1 MTQTPNTPA
10 APAAAPAAEAPA
22 IKIPKVIA
30 VASGK
35 GGVGKTWF
43 SITLAHA
50 LSISRKKVL
59 LFDADL
65 GLANADIQLGLMP
78 EKDISHVVSGE
89 ATLDKVITRYPQGNF
104 DVIAGRS
111 GSGQLAA
118 LPASRLAQLR
128 ADITE
133 LANKNYDHVVIDLG
147 AGIERSVR
155 AISMDCDCYLIVCTD
170 EPTSLTD
177 AYTFIKV
184 TLAEKPDTDFRIVCN
199 QAHTRQDGEKTF
211 NTLVKACKGFLKYTP
226 QLAGIIR
233 RDRRVSESIRHQTPI
248 LIRYPNAEAAVDAMA
263 VARHIMGDK

>member
-1 MTQTPNTPA
+1 MNTTTTPESTPA
-10 APAAAPAAEAPA
+10 AQTDL
-22 IKIPKVIA
+22 KVPRIIA

-50 LSISRKKVL
+50 LTTLRKRVL

-78 EKDISHVVSGE
+78 EKDISHVISQNMPLE
-89 ATLDKVITRYPQGNF
+89 KVVTKYPAGGF

-128 ADITE
+128 SELTE
-133 LANKNYDHVVIDLG
+133 LAQKNYDHVIIDLG

-155 AISMDCDCYLIVCTD
+155 AVSTDCDTYLVICTD

-184 TLAEKPDTDFRIVCN
+184 TLAEKPNTDFRIVCN
-199 QAHTRQDGEKTF
+199 QAHSKIEGEKTF
-211 NTLVKACKGFLKYTP
+211 ATILKACKGFLKYSP
-226 QLAGIIR
+226 QLAGVIR
-233 RDRRVSESIRHQTPI
+233 RDRKVSEAIRHQTPI
-248 LIRYPNAEAAVDAMA
+248 LVRFPNCEAAVDVMA
-263 VARHIMGDK
+263 TARHLIGENK

>member
-1 MTQTPNTPA
+1 MQTPNTPA
-10 APAAAPAAEAPA
+10 VPEEGATDQAAAL
-22 IKIPKVIA
+22 KIPRIIA
-30 VASGK
+30 IASGK

-50 LSISRKKVL
+50 LSILRKRVL

-78 EKDISHVVSGE
+78 EKDISHVVNNE
-89 ATLDKVITRYPQGNF
+89 ATLEKVITRYAQGGF

-128 ADITE
+128 ADLSE
-133 LANKNYDHVVIDLG
+133 LANKSYDHVIIDLG

-155 AISMDCDCYLIVCTD
+155 AVSMDCDAYLVVCTD

-177 AYTFIKV
+177 AYTFVKV
-184 TLAEKPDTDFRIVCN
+184 TLAEKPNTDFRIVCN
-199 QAHTRQDGEKTF
+199 QAHTRQDGEKTY

-226 QLAGIIR
+226 ALAGIIR

-263 VARHIMGDK
+263 VARTLIGEK

>member
-1 MTQTPNTPA
+1 MNTNTLNPNATPSEQPQSGL
-10 APAAAPAAEAPA
+10 
-22 IKIPKVIA
+22 KIPRIIA

-43 SITLAHA
+43 SITLSHA
-50 LSISRKKVL
+50 LSTLRKRVL

-78 EKDISHVVSGE
+78 EKDISHVISQNTPLEKIVTHYDVG
-89 ATLDKVITRYPQGNF
+89 KF

-111 GSGQLAA
+111 GSGQLAS
-118 LPASRLAQLR
+118 LPASRLTQLR
-128 ADITE
+128 SE
-133 LANKNYDHVVIDLG
+133 LNDLATKNYDHVIIDLG

-155 AISMDCDCYLIVCTD
+155 AVSMDCDAYLVVCTD

-177 AYTFIKV
+177 AYTFVKV

-199 QAHTRQDGEKTF
+199 QAQSKLEGEKTF
-211 NTLVKACKGFLKYTP
+211 NTLLKACKGFLKYSP
-226 QLAGIIR
+226 QLAGVVR

-248 LIRYPNAEAAVDAMA
+248 LIRYPNSEAAVDVMA
-263 VARHIMGDK
+263 IARQLTGDK

>member
-1 MTQTPNTPA
+1 MNTTTSTPNPN
-10 APAAAPAAEAPA
+10 AEGQAVPVL
-22 IKIPKVIA
+22 KIPRIIA

-50 LSISRKKVL
+50 LSTLRKKVL

-78 EKDISHVVSGE
+78 DKDISHVISNNLPLE
-89 ATLDKVITRYPQGNF
+89 KVVTRYDVGKF

-118 LPASRLAQLR
+118 LPASRLTQLR
-128 ADITE
+128 TE
-133 LANKNYDHVVIDLG
+133 LSELAQKNYDHVIIDLG

-155 AISMDCDCYLIVCTD
+155 AVSMDCDCYLVVCTD

-199 QAHTRQDGEKTF
+199 QAHTKLDGEKTY
-211 NTLVKACKGFLKYTP
+211 NTLLKASKGFLKYAP
-226 QLAGIIR
+226 QLAGIVR

-248 LIRYPNAEAAVDAMA
+248 LIRYPNSEASVDVMA
-263 VARHIMGDK
+263 VARQIIGDK

>member
-1 MTQTPNTPA
+1 MNTLPPTPNASEQPQA
-10 APAAAPAAEAPA
+10 GL
-22 IKIPKVIA
+22 KIPKIIA

-43 SITLAHA
+43 SITLCHA
-50 LSISRKKVL
+50 LSMLRKKVL

-78 EKDISHVVSGE
+78 EKDISHVTSG
-89 ATLDKVITRYPQGNF
+89 AMTLDKVITKYNAGGF

-111 GSGQLAA
+111 GSGQLAS

-128 ADITE
+128 ADLTE
-133 LANKNYDHVVIDLG
+133 LANKNYDHVIIDLG

-155 AISMDCDCYLIVCTD
+155 AVSMDCDAYLIVCTD

-184 TLAEKPDTDFRIVCN
+184 TLAEKADMDFRIVCN
-199 QAHTRQDGEKTF
+199 MAHTKLEGEKTF
-211 NTLVKACKGFLKYTP
+211 NTILKACKGFLKYTP

-233 RDRRVSESIRHQTPI
+233 RDRKVSESIRYQTPI
-248 LIRYPNAEAAVDAMA
+248 LIRFPNSEAATDVMA
-263 VARHIMGDK
+263 LARNLVGEK